1 MKKMKL
7 INDRRI
13 FFNIILVIKLKNDF
27 FIIIYNKYK
36 NIIK

>member
-13 FFNIILVIKLKNDF
+13 FFNIIQVIMLKNDF
-27 FIIIYNKYK
+27 FIIIYNEY
-36 NIIK
+36 